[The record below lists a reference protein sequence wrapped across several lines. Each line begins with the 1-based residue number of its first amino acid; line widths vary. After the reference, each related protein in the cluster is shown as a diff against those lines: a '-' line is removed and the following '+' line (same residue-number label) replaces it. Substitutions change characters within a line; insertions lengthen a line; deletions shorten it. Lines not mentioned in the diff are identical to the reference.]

1 MRFKAKVKNEK
12 IRLFLRVV
20 STVQKISKVCV
31 IHFSE
36 RQAQFILTSE
46 LTEGGVQVW
55 SGMNATSLFE
65 EYSIQSLNGNEIAF
79 EINLDH
85 LQRALKSAQYALDIV
100 VKLTKN
106 GNPFFSL
113 VIDQQQNTQ
122 QLNIIQDVPIIPLS
136 PPQLAQYT
144 EPRLPDPEVHII
156 MPPLKLLRHVIEK
169 MKNVCDYLSIY
180 ANMAGDLTLKVST
193 DMVTIATCYKGLDH
207 PQMEGRSPPRRNP
220 DQKAEVKV
228 EIKKFARFLYSYQVQ
243 ATNVICCI
251 VEGRAVVLH
260 VLLDDL
266 YLTYYIPCLN
276 VQ

>member
-1 MRFKAKVKNEK
+1 
-12 IRLFLRVV
+12 
-20 STVQKISKVCV
+20 
-31 IHFSE
+31 
-36 RQAQFILTSE
+36 
-46 LTEGGVQVW
+46 
-55 SGMNATSLFE
+55 
-65 EYSIQSLNGNEIAF
+65 
-79 EINLDH
+79 
-85 LQRALKSAQYALDIV
+85 
-100 VKLTKN
+100 
-106 GNPFFSL
+106 
-113 VIDQQQNTQ
+113 
-122 QLNIIQDVPIIPLS
+122 
-136 PPQLAQYT
+136 
-144 EPRLPDPEVHII
+144 

-180 ANMAGDLTLKVST
+180 ANMAGDLTFKVET

-220 DQKAEVKV
+220 EQKAEVKV